1 MTHTKG
7 VIDPSKRDSSEE
19 MFIGWGPTPSVDR
32 RFLLGALPV
41 GIVAAG
47 GLSWLRAS
55 QLDDPGAGAW
65 LTNATHEVTGRLF
78 TEPYPMIRIADPA
91 SPFGIRTVLVLA
103 QGKCTSSLKFGSHI
117 GAPVTAAGALIVRK
131 DRQLLEVPP
140 FLEKWL
146 TPHDDVDNPNQAL
159 INPQTEN
166 LGRFQLAGT
175 IMDTKCFFGVM
186 RPGRGKTHKACAS
199 LCIRGGIAPSFWVRD
214 KKGGES
220 VLLMTDADGGP
231 MPMDILPLVADPVEV
246 SGKIVRVGD
255 LLQLRADPDAFRR
268 V

>member
-1 MTHTKG
+1 MTKTQG
-7 VIDPSKRDSSEE
+7 VIDPSKRDSNDE
-19 MFIGWGPTPSVDR
+19 MFVGWGPAPSVDR
-32 RFLLGALPV
+32 RFLLATLPL
-41 GIVAAG
+41 GFAAAG

-78 TEPYPMIRIADPA
+78 TEPYPMIRMVDPA
-91 SPFGIRTVLVLA
+91 SPYGIRTVLVIA

-117 GAPVTAAGALIVRK
+117 GAPVTAAGALIMRK

-146 TPHDDVDNPNQAL
+146 TPHDDTENPNQAL

-166 LGRFQLAGT
+166 LGHFQLAGT

-186 RPGRGKTHKACAS
+186 RPGRAKHTKPVHPFAFAAAS
-199 LCIRGGIAPSFWVRD
+199 RQAFGFAT
-214 KKGGES
+214 KK
-220 VLLMTDADGGP
+220 
-231 MPMDILPLVADPVEV
+231 VA
-246 SGKIVRVGD
+246 
-255 LLQLRADPDAFRR
+255 RAYY
-268 V
+268 